1 MARSRREDRG
11 AGSRWRRWWS
21 RLPVVALLVGPLVG
35 LLGYVLLMRSQLPSQ
50 ATSAPLVSVPSR
62 AFTDPLLVTLQDPSG
77 VGEIRYTLDDSEP
90 TADSPL
96 YDESIF
102 VTETTQLAAKTFNGN
117 GVPSQTVRRS
127 YVQVDRAVAEFR
139 STIPI
144 LLIDTLDEPIQRH
157 RHRRAEPLPYIR
169 SLFHVIEPDGNGVA
183 AVTAP
188 AHVSCRAGVKARG
201 SSTLGREKASLRVEL
216 RDASD
221 EDLDM
226 PLLGLPAEADWVLL
240 GPFEFD
246 RALIRNPLVYELTRE
261 TGRYAPR
268 TRFVELFLN
277 EHGGP
282 FRGPVPEGSHY
293 YGLYVLVEKIKRG
306 ADRVPVEKLVVEDT
320 EPAAVSGGYVL
331 KVDRA
336 GPGDMG
342 FYAGGRE
349 IHHVYPKEDRISPA
363 QATWIEEEV
372 GALQTALHSS
382 DFSDPELGYA
392 RYLDTPSAIDY
403 HIINEFT
410 KNPDSYVYSMYF
422 HKRQDGKFILGPVWD
437 FDRTMGCDA
446 DRRSRNPYGQSEYC
460 FDFWYWRLFQDPE
473 FKRRYSERWRE
484 LRQGPFDF
492 ERLVARID
500 AMAQEIEDVAERNT
514 ARWGAE
520 IGLRAGGWRTEIEQL
535 KRWIE
540 QRLVWFDRTFASDT
554 PVNPVPRHSG
564 RRRRGW
570 R

>member
-1 MARSRREDRG
+1 
-11 AGSRWRRWWS
+11 
-21 RLPVVALLVGPLVG
+21 LPVVAFLVGPLVG
-35 LLGYVLLMRSQLPSQ
+35 LLGYTLLTRWQRPPPVT
-50 ATSAPLVSVPSR
+50 AAPLVSAPSR
-62 AFTDPLLVTLQDPSG
+62 AFTDRLLVTLQDPSG

-90 TADSPL
+90 TDASRLYVSP
-96 YDESIF
+96 IV
-102 VTETTQLAAKTFNGN
+102 VTETTQLAARTFYGD
-117 GVPSQTVRRS
+117 GVDSQTVRRS
-127 YVQVDRAVAEFR
+127 YVHVDRAVAEFR

-144 LLIDTLDEPIQRH
+144 LLIDTLDQPIQRY
-157 RHRRAEPLPYIR
+157 RHHRAEPLPYIR
-169 SLFHVIEPDGNGVA
+169 SLFHVIEPDENGVA
-183 AVTAP
+183 VVTAP

-221 EDLDM
+221 EDLDVS
-226 PLLGLPAEADWVLL
+226 LLGLPAESDWVLL

-246 RALIRNPLVYELTRE
+246 RALIRNALVYELARE

-277 EHGGP
+277 EYGGP

-293 YGLYVLVEKIKRG
+293 YGLYVLVEKVKRG
-306 ADRVPVEKLVVEDT
+306 ADRVPVERLVVEDT
-320 EPAAVSGGYVL
+320 EPPAVTGGDVL

-336 GPGDMG
+336 GPGDKG

-349 IHHVYPKEDRISPA
+349 IHHVYPKEAKISPA
-363 QATWIEEEV
+363 QAAWIEEEV
-372 GALQTALHSS
+372 GALQAALRSS
-382 DFSDPELGYA
+382 DFSDPEIGYA

-446 DRRSRNPYGQSEYC
+446 DRRSRNPHSESEYC
-460 FDFWYWRLFQDPE
+460 FDFWYWRLFQDAE

-492 ERLVARID
+492 EQLVARID
-500 AMAQEIEDVAERNT
+500 ALAREIEGAAERNT

-520 IGLRAGGWRTEIEQL
+520 IGLDAGDWRTEIEQL

-540 QRLVWFDRTFASDT
+540 HRLVWFDRTFASDT
-554 PVNPVPRHSG
+554 PVNPVPRRSG
-564 RRRRGW
+564 RRR
-570 R
+570 